1 MDNVIVAA
9 GELAAPALTA
19 AAEAVA
25 VGTVVAAKGV
35 GTAIVELGKATGIL
49 GKAIGRAAIA
59 NPIATTA
66 IIGGVVAVGGVSY
79 IVGKFRNS

>member
-1 MDNVIVAA
+1 MDTVLIAA
-9 GELAAPALTA
+9 GEIAAPALST

-25 VGTVVAAKGV
+25 VGTMVAAKGV
-35 GTAIVELGKATGIL
+35 GSAIVQLGKATGIL
-49 GKAIGRAAIA
+49 GKAIGRAAVA